1 MNPQVIKRF
10 ATYLGVLTFVV
21 FTAWAVSEM
30 FFNQPPGDF
39 HTREGDLR
47 LSEGSYEKAME
58 SFDQA
63 LQKMPNHRGAL
74 MGRALVYLQT
84 ERYPEAIAE
93 LTHLI
98 GYLKENLD
106 LKDPTGNA
114 LMAAAYANRGIVH
127 DRTEKYEKALADYI
141 DALKI
146 DEDSVSGPGLVDRVV
161 YGTPNPATVRK
172 RALYIKAQLAL
183 PEGKRLLRAPHLD
196 KKQRT
201 YKP

>member
-1 MNPQVIKRF
+1 MIRRF
-10 ATYLGVLTFVV
+10 SIYLGIFTFVV

-47 LSEGSYEKAME
+47 LSEGSYDKAMK
-58 SFDQA
+58 SFNQA

-74 MGRALVYLQT
+74 MGRALVYLKT
-84 ERYPEAIAE
+84 ERYPEAVAE

-106 LKDPTGNA
+106 PKDQTGKG

-127 DRTEKYEKALADYI
+127 DRTGEYEKALADYI

-146 DEDSVSGPGLVDRVV
+146 DEETVSGPGLVDRVV
-161 YGTPNPATVRK
+161 YGTPNPSSVRK
-172 RALYIKAQLAL
+172 RALYIKGQLAL